1 MEYRSKQQKK
11 VALGLSGGVDSAV
24 SAYLLQQQGYDL
36 TAVYIECW
44 NTPGCRAEQD
54 RKDALQVALQLK
66 IPFRVLDFKSEYK
79 EKVMSYFLEEYRSGK
94 TPNPDVLCNQVIKFG
109 MFYDWAMKNGFDAI
123 ATGHYAQIGFNLD
136 NKPVLLTSKDL
147 HKDQT
152 YFLHQLKQEQLK
164 HIAFPIGH
172 LTKSE
177 VREIAQKN
185 QLPVA
190 LKKDSVGICFV
201 GDIDVAKFLKD
212 NLGENPGD
220 VVTPDKQV
228 VGDHKGLW
236 FYTVGQRKGFTVNKK
251 AIQKYTTWL
260 DKNEDLPPLFVIN
273 KDQKTNQ
280 LVVGPEQKTFMKSWR
295 VHSPHWIDKDL
306 DWQHLS
312 FLVRIRHTGEMVEC
326 KLQKISEDEW
336 QVTTQKP
343 IQGIA
348 PGQFSVFYEK
358 IITTRRS
365 NSQFIC
371 LGGGAIINIDS

>member
-1 MEYRSKQQKK
+1 MEHSNKQQKK

-36 TAVYIECW
+36 TTVYIECW

-66 IPFRVLDFKSEYK
+66 IPFKVLDFKSEYK

-109 MFYDWAMKNGFDAI
+109 MFYDWAIENSFDAI
-123 ATGHYAQIGFNLD
+123 ATGHYAQIEFDQTDKLA
-136 NKPVLLTSKDL
+136 LLTSKDL

-152 YFLHQLKQEQLK
+152 YFLHQLNQEQLE
-164 HIAFPIGH
+164 HIVFPIGH

-201 GDIDVAKFLKD
+201 GDIDVSKFLKE
-212 NLGENPGD
+212 NLGENPGE
-220 VVTPDKQV
+220 VVTPEKQI
-228 VGDHKGLW
+228 VGNHKGLW
-236 FYTVGQRKGFTVNKK
+236 FYTVGQRKGFTLNKK
-251 AIQKYTTWL
+251 AVQKYTTWF
-260 DKNEDLPPLFVIN
+260 DENGDLPPLFVIN
-273 KDQKTNQ
+273 KDQETNQ
-280 LVVGPEQKTFMKSWR
+280 LVIGPRQKTYVKKWR

-306 DWQHLS
+306 EWQHLS
-312 FLVRIRHTGEMVEC
+312 FLVRIRHTGELVEC
-326 KLQKISEDEW
+326 KLQKISEDDW
-336 QVTTQKP
+336 QVTTHKP

-348 PGQFSVFYEK
+348 PGQFSVFYAINK
-358 IITTRRS
+358 VATS
-365 NSQFIC
+365 HSQYRC
-371 LGGGAIINIDS
+371 LGGAIIQ